1 MSSGD
6 NLPLLMRQVEE
17 RSKVMKQVD
26 IYFIQR
32 EIKRASASLE
42 EGEIKKALDYLESAL
57 WRTKQVLK
65 EEENTAN
72 ENHLS

>member
-1 MSSGD
+1 
-6 NLPLLMRQVEE
+6 
-17 RSKVMKQVD
+17 MKQVD

-65 EEENTAN
+65 EEENTTD

>member
-1 MSSGD
+1 
-6 NLPLLMRQVEE
+6 
-17 RSKVMKQVD
+17 MKQMD

-42 EGEIKKALDYLESAL
+42 EGETKKALDHLESAL

-65 EEENTAN
+65 EEENTTN